1 MSSDAPKTAII
12 TKGFCFTFMSMF
24 CGSFIL
30 YMMITTV
37 SEYAGSFGASKAVS
51 GLVSSIFL
59 IGELV
64 TRLLFPKI
72 LGELSWK
79 KTIFISM
86 TCQLAACCLYFVIS
100 NIFLLIIIR
109 LIHGACFGMAASVVS
124 NTGIYLIPKERYGE
138 GNGLLMTATSLSVCL
153 GPLFGGMIYDR
164 FGSYGCFTTAIILAV
179 FMTAGVYLARAP
191 YPEIQANSA
200 NANKVKLPLLDRI
213 VERKALAAS
222 ICIFFC
228 GAAYSCVLSFIRL
241 FGSES
246 GLSET
251 VSFFFVVYAIVLLFS
266 RPLVGRIQ
274 DRYGD
279 NSTAYPCIVM
289 QILSFVLLAFIPGP
303 VTVLIAAALL
313 ALGYG
318 TLNSVFI
325 TIACRRASSDRI
337 PFATMTY
344 WIGTDLGVGL
354 GPVLLGA
361 VAEGFGYS
369 GMFTAAACISA
380 VTLPVYILFCH
391 RSAYRGRAES

>member
-1 MSSDAPKTAII
+1 
-12 TKGFCFTFMSMF
+12 
-24 CGSFIL
+24 
-30 YMMITTV
+30 
-37 SEYAGSFGASKAVS
+37 
-51 GLVSSIFL
+51 
-59 IGELV
+59 
-64 TRLLFPKI
+64 
-72 LGELSWK
+72 
-79 KTIFISM
+79 
-86 TCQLAACCLYFVIS
+86 
-100 NIFLLIIIR
+100 
-109 LIHGACFGMAASVVS
+109 
-124 NTGIYLIPKERYGE
+124 
-138 GNGLLMTATSLSVCL
+138 
-153 GPLFGGMIYDR
+153 
-164 FGSYGCFTTAIILAV
+164 
-179 FMTAGVYLARAP
+179 MTAGVYLARAP

-200 NANKVKLPLLDRI
+200 NANKEKLPLLDRI

-361 VAEGFGYS
+361 VAEGFGYN